1 MNPRFDVEIIIFVS
15 DLELVD
21 HFLRDHFD
29 ESRIEFLS
37 KWHYEVE
44 DLSSETFSVVVIV
57 SMLILMVVHGQ
68 MHVLVVHLW
77 IFCHKINIYLLLFS
91 VLKHLLSE
99 SLEILSQ
106 IASFLQLIFNF
117 IYKFLWI
124 YAEFKIKRGVEKLMT
139 CGSQLRLKV
148 A

>member
-1 MNPRFDVEIIIFVS
+1 MNPRFNVEIIIFVS
-15 DLELVD
+15 NFELVD

-44 DLSSETFSVVVIV
+44 DLSSETFSVIVIV

-77 IFCHKINIYLLLFS
+77 IFGHKINIYLFLFS

-106 IASFLQLIFNF
+106 IAIFLQLIFNF

-124 YAEFKIKRGVEKLMT
+124 YAEFKIKRGVKKLMT
-139 CGSQLRLKV
+139 CRSQLRLKV